1 MSSAPSKKTVKKSTP
16 AAAVSAP
23 VSVSVTDAPVSVPA
37 PVASSSSAPAQ
48 KRVGK
53 KASASSASASSP
65 SASSVTEPVASSTE
79 SVAASTEPAASPAA
93 AASATEVVETSW
105 NDDLTGLTKHLSTM
119 RDTISTLF
127 TEVKR
132 LEKKVARTVK
142 DAGKRRKNRKVE
154 AGASDVPRRP
164 TAFEIPQNVSED
176 LNVFLGQPKGT
187 QISRA
192 NVTKRVTA
200 YAKEH
205 SLMNKHAIN
214 ADATLLKLLNPSA
227 NLAEGET
234 LTIFTLQKC
243 LRNHYIK
250 AVPAPVATATA

>member
-1 MSSAPSKKTVKKSTP
+1 MSSSAPSKKTVKKSV
-16 AAAVSAP
+16 AAAPVVEVVTAP
-23 VSVSVTDAPVSVPA
+23 V
-37 PVASSSSAPAQ
+37 VAETPAPAQ
-48 KRVGK
+48 KRVAK
-53 KASASSASASSP
+53 KAAAA
-65 SASSVTEPVASSTE
+65 AIVEATPV
-79 SVAASTEPAASPAA
+79 VAASTAEPVPAA
-93 AASATEVVETSW
+93 AAADVAETSW
-105 NDDLTGLTKHLSTM
+105 HDDLTGLTKHLSAM

-142 DAGKRRKNRKVE
+142 DAGKRRKNRKAE
-154 AGASDVPRRP
+154 AGAETDAPRRP
-164 TAFEIPQNVSED
+164 TAFEIPQNVSDD
-176 LNVFLGQPKGT
+176 LNAFLGQPKGT

-192 NVTKRVTA
+192 NVTMRVTA

-214 ADATLLKLLNPSA
+214 ADAALLKLLNPSA
-227 NLAEGET
+227 NLAAGET

-250 AVPAPVATATA
+250 AATA

>member
-1 MSSAPSKKTVKKSTP
+1 MSSSAPSKKTVKKSV
-16 AAAVSAP
+16 AAAPSVAAPVSEAP
-23 VSVSVTDAPVSVPA
+23 VSVSVSVSVPA
-37 PVASSSSAPAQ
+37 PVAASSSSSAPAQ

-53 KASASSASASSP
+53 KASASAP
-65 SASSVTEPVASSTE
+65 VVTEPVASSTE

-192 NVTKRVTA
+192 NVTKRVTT

-205 SLMNKHAIN
+205 NLMNKHAIN

>member
-1 MSSAPSKKTVKKSTP
+1 
-16 AAAVSAP
+16 
-23 VSVSVTDAPVSVPA
+23 
-37 PVASSSSAPAQ
+37 
-48 KRVGK
+48 
-53 KASASSASASSP
+53 
-65 SASSVTEPVASSTE
+65 
-79 SVAASTEPAASPAA
+79 
-93 AASATEVVETSW
+93 
-105 NDDLTGLTKHLSTM
+105 M